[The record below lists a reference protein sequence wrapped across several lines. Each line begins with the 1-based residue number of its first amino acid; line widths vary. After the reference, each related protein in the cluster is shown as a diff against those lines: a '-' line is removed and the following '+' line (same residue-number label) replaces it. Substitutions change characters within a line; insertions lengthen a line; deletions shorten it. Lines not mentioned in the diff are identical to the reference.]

1 MIFLTDEPLVIAP
14 LLAAVDHPS
23 CGAVV
28 NFCGIVRNHHQGRA
42 VDHLE
47 YEAYEPMAI
56 AKLEQIRDEVRERWG
71 TDRVAIAHRVGWLAI
86 GDTAVAIAVAAPHR
100 AEAFEACRYIMDRI
114 KQDVPIFKR
123 ETWADGSSEWVG
135 PEAEGASDGR

>member
-1 MIFLTDEPLVIAP
+1 MILLTDQPLDPSA
-14 LLAAVDHPS
+14 LTAAVDHPS

-28 NFCGIVRNHHQGRA
+28 NFLGVVRDQHRGRA
-42 VDHLE
+42 VDHLA

-56 AKLEQIRDEVRERWG
+56 EKIEAILGEVKQRWG
-71 TDRVAIAHRVGWLAI
+71 IERVAVAHRLGRLEI
-86 GDTAVAIAVAAPHR
+86 GDAAVAIAVASGHR

-114 KQDVPIFKR
+114 KQDVPIFKH

-135 PEAEGASDGR
+135 PETESSDGL